1 MALLL
6 IFLGCIA
13 VYWVITMLQVHS
25 VDKEIQQKKDAKQ
38 EEQDIR
44 DKYGLHTRRS
54 KWNM

>member
-6 IFLGCIA
+6 VFLGCIA
-13 VYWVITMLQVHS
+13 VYWIITMLQVHS

-38 EEQDIR
+38 KEQNIR

>member
-13 VYWVITMLQVHS
+13 VYWIITMLQVHS

-38 EEQDIR
+38 KEQDIR
-44 DKYGLHTRRS
+44 DKYRLHTRRS